1 MGGVMAPL
9 KGFIKGASSG
19 MKEGAA
25 EYKKSLEKPA
35 EETKQE
41 EAREASETKRLLRA
55 KRKGRSS
62 TVLSSSSG
70 VEGEA
75 SVSKKTLLGG

>member
-1 MGGVMAPL
+1 MGGFATKVIGMAKE
-9 KGFIKGASSG
+9 KGMIKEV
-19 MKEGAA
+19 KE
-25 EYKKSLEKPA
+25 EEPKQ
-35 EETKQE
+35 EETKKIE
-41 EAREASETKRLLRA
+41 ESDTKKLLRI

>member
-1 MGGVMAPL
+1 MGGALSPL
-9 KGFIKGASSG
+9 KGFFKGASSG
-19 MKEGAA
+19 MKEGFA

-41 EAREASETKRLLRA
+41 EEREISETKRLLRA
-55 KRKGRSS
+55 KRRGRSS
-62 TVLSSSSG
+62 TVLSSASG
-70 VEGEA
+70 VTDEA